1 MYPFAAIKQLE
12 SAVAPFRGI
21 ELAAV
26 VNSIS
31 IDRQIDR
38 YVK

>member
-1 MYPFAAIKQLE
+1 MDMG
-12 SAVAPFRGI
+12 SV

-31 IDRQIDR
+31 NNSADGFQPKKEQGAI
-38 YVK
+38 

>member
-1 MYPFAAIKQLE
+1 MYPFTAISRQLE

-31 IDRQIDR
+31 IDRHTDT
-38 YVK
+38 